1 MAEQLASGETAQ
13 RGEGDDKTPVV
24 PPQSEGEKTFLFVG
38 EKGSGKSSLIAKF
51 LGDPV
56 KEDMPETIALD
67 FKFGKKNQE
76 EKNQKVSIYEVGG
89 GRTLAEMIGVPMN
102 HRQICNT
109 AVVIALDLSKPG
121 NCVDSLLFWLN
132 AVREH
137 I

>member
-1 MAEQLASGETAQ
+1 M
-13 RGEGDDKTPVV
+13 
-24 PPQSEGEKTFLFVG
+24 FVG

-67 FKFGKKNQE
+67 FKFGKKQHE

-89 GRTLAEMIGVPMN
+89 GRVLSEIIGVPMN
-102 HRQICNT
+102 HRQITNT
-109 AVVIALDLSKPG
+109 CIVIAVDLSKPG
-121 NCVDSLLFWLN
+121 NAIDSLLFWSN